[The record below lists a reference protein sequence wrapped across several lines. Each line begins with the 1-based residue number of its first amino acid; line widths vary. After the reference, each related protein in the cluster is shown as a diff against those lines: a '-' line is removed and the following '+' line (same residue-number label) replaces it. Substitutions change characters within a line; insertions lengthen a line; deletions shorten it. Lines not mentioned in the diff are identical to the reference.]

1 MLDSIATVRDCSA
14 ELDELRTSLLNLP
27 NKQDLIAR
35 KEQIKQLAREHRDS
49 LSNDELD
56 NNISEVEALNTQI
69 ADIEARENEI
79 NAKIAEREKQLKD
92 AQERAKQEN
101 DKRGELKI
109 MENLEN
115 RSSVEYRKAFMDYI
129 QRGVKSEVLQ
139 FRENAF
145 THTTDAASVIP
156 TTLLDE
162 IIKESKIAGNIL
174 PKVRKMNVKG
184 GVKIATITAIPSA
197 EWIDED
203 NPSDRKKITTG
214 SVTFSYY
221 GLEVK
226 IAQSLLSEY
235 VSIDAFER
243 EFATLAVEA
252 MVNAKEVAIF
262 NGTGSGQPTGI
273 LVETGV
279 TEATLTAANLVKYDK
294 FIEAIG
300 KLKVGYRA
308 GAEFAMNPATWDKI
322 VGMVDTN
329 GQPVARINYGLNG
342 ATMSL
347 FGYPVNLVEADR
359 IKGVDTAVGGTDY
372 IIVLG
377 QFNKYAIN
385 SNGDLGVIRYRDN
398 DNNQDITKALEFVDG
413 KVLDKN
419 AFLRIKLGA

>member
-1 MLDSIATVRDCSA
+1 MTSA
-14 ELDELRTSLLNLP
+14 IEELRNLNLEKESLL
-27 NKQDLIAR
+27 AR
-35 KEQIKQLAREHRDS
+35 KAAIKKHLAEHRDS
-49 LSNDELD
+49 ITDSE
-56 NNISEVEALNTQI
+56 ISQNTAEAQEIKSQLERVNAQI
-69 ADIEARENEI
+69 ASAQ
-79 NAKIAEREKQLKD
+79 KIAENEK
-92 AQERAKQEN
+92 EN
-101 DKRGELKI
+101 RGVKI
-109 MENLEN
+109 NMENVNTEK
-115 RSSVEYRKAFMDYI
+115 RSSMEYRKAFMDYI
-129 QRGVKSEVLQ
+129 QRGVKSDVLE
-139 FRENAF
+139 FRTDAF

-184 GVKIATITAIPSA
+184 GVKIATITAIPAA

-203 NPSDRKKITTG
+203 NPSDRKKVTTG

-235 VSIDAFER
+235 VSIEAFEN
-243 EFATLAVEA
+243 EFAVLAVEA
-252 MVNAKEVAIF
+252 MVNAKEIAIF

-273 LVETGV
+273 LKEAGI
-279 TEATLTAANLVKYDK
+279 TEVSLTEANLVKYDK
-294 FIEAIG
+294 LVEAIG

-308 GAEFAMNPATWDKI
+308 GAEFAMSSTTWDKI
-322 VGMVDTN
+322 VGMVDSN
-329 GQPVARINYGLNG
+329 GQPVARVNYGLNG

-359 IKGVDTAVGGTDY
+359 IKGIDTAIAGTDY

-398 DNNQDITKALEFVDG
+398 DNNQDVTKALEFVDG

-419 AFLRIKLGA
+419 AFLRIKLGS